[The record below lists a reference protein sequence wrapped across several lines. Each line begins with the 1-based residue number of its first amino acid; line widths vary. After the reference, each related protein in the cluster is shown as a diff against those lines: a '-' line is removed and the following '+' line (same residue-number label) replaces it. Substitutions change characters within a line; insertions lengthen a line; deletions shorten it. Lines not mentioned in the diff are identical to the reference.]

1 MDRLA
6 REKIEPFIDQSY
18 QELSGHINAYE
29 QKMFMKREVI
39 ADKGIWTAKK
49 RYILNS
55 WDVEGV
61 RYKEPQLKMM
71 GIESVKSSTPAPCR
85 EKIKQA
91 LKIIMSGDEKELNDF
106 IQDFRNEFME
116 MRPEEIAYPRSIN
129 GLSKWTESHNLF
141 KKGAPIH
148 VKGGI
153 LYNYL
158 IKKHKLSHKYPL
170 IQEGDKIKFLHLREP
185 NIYQSTSI
193 SFITELPKELD
204 ITSLIDYDIQYSRSF
219 CEPISFITNKMG
231 WNLDMSFGTQLTLEG
246 FFS

>member
-1 MDRLA
+1 
-6 REKIEPFIDQSY
+6 
-18 QELSGHINAYE
+18 
-29 QKMFMKREVI
+29 
-39 ADKGIWTAKK
+39 
-49 RYILNS
+49 
-55 WDVEGV
+55 
-61 RYKEPQLKMM
+61 
-71 GIESVKSSTPAPCR
+71 
-85 EKIKQA
+85 
-91 LKIIMSGDEKELNDF
+91 
-106 IQDFRNEFME
+106 ME

-129 GLSKWTESHNLF
+129 GLRKWTESHNLF

-153 LYNYL
+153 LYTYL

>member
-1 MDRLA
+1 
-6 REKIEPFIDQSY
+6 
-18 QELSGHINAYE
+18 
-29 QKMFMKREVI
+29 
-39 ADKGIWTAKK
+39 
-49 RYILNS
+49 
-55 WDVEGV
+55 
-61 RYKEPQLKMM
+61 
-71 GIESVKSSTPAPCR
+71 
-85 EKIKQA
+85 
-91 LKIIMSGDEKELNDF
+91 MSGDEKELNDF

-129 GLSKWTESHNLF
+129 GLTKWTESHNLF

-158 IKKHKLSHKYPL
+158 ITKQKLNHKYPF

-193 SFITELPKELD
+193 SFITELPRELD
-204 ITSLIDYDIQYSRSF
+204 IASLIDYDIQYEKSF
-219 CEPISFITNKMG
+219 VEPLKFITDKIK